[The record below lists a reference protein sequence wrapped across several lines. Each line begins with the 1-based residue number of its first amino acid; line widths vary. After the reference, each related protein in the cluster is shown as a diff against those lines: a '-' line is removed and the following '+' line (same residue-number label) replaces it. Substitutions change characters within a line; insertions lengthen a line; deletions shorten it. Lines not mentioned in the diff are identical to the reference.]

1 VSDAT
6 QASTL
11 TVRGGEELRADFSM
25 RPERSYSVSG
35 RIVGGVQGTSG
46 RGVWLMLVK
55 RGEGEFA
62 FGPGLNTTVREDNT
76 FKFKQVLPGS
86 YNLVAQQQDNESSA
100 SGRIEVEVREGDV
113 QGLVVALSPKVD
125 VNGHVT
131 FDGAGASAAKPTS
144 VHIALSPEDVQ
155 DFMRGAFAQPKED
168 GSFTLQAAADERYKI
183 NAYGGPPEMYLKSAI
198 AGREDVLERGFSPAS
213 SHTLNLTFSTG
224 AKVSGL
230 VSGADDKPDA
240 GVTVV
245 LVPEQRLNGVADR
258 FRTVTTDQNGR
269 YQLQGLRPGSYQ
281 VYAFEHIQPG
291 AYEDEEWLRGFAD
304 QAHPLRL
311 SESAQETLDLKS
323 IPAGAETQP

>member
-1 VSDAT
+1 
-6 QASTL
+6 
-11 TVRGGEELRADFSM
+11 
-25 RPERSYSVSG
+25 
-35 RIVGGVQGTSG
+35 
-46 RGVWLMLVK
+46 MLVK

-62 FGPGLNTTVREDNT
+62 FGPGLNTSVREDNT

-125 VNGHVT
+125 VSGHVT

-198 AGREDVLERGFSPAS
+198 AGREDVLARGFSPAS
-213 SHTLNLTFSTG
+213 SRTLNLTFSTG

-230 VSGADDKPDA
+230 VSGTDDKPDA

-245 LVPEQRLNGVADR
+245 LVPEQRLDGVADR

-281 VYAFEHIQPG
+281 VYACEHIQPG